1 MKESVSRELKIAKS
15 GTFVIIDEEPDKVRL
30 NGWRRWIQQVK

>member
-15 GTFVIIDEEPDKVRL
+15 GTFLIIDEEPEQIRV
-30 NGWRRWIQQVK
+30 NGWRRWIQRIE